1 MVKKDEEF
9 QKLMASK
16 LFDVE
21 HALGLYAHSFYCLPA
36 EAIYSDD
43 LDVKLG
49 EGTKDCHIYLI
60 GVVPKVDLKGARQE
74 DKILHFD
81 FEVHGATYTVSGP
94 MPEGLSLENDGDL
107 WYLTDGSGDRYGP
120 SDEQIFQA
128 FQMQHGLLEFQVV
141 YVGQA
146 YGKDGSRSALD
157 RLKKHETLQ
166 KIALEGAPEGYR
178 LQLILVEIHPSN
190 QMFTFFNPFASDKSQ
205 GEQRIK
211 QGLDKLFGT
220 NEHERVTLYEASLI
234 SYFQPK
240 YNKEFKNSF
249 PSTNLKVLADC
260 YDKDFSSIVAEF
272 CFDEPPFLLCSEEV
286 SAEVEHVVKIDLHD
300 QESRRMF
307 FARD

>member
-1 MVKKDEEF
+1 MTSKDEKF
-9 QKLMASK
+9 KKLMSSK

-21 HALGLYAHSFYCLPA
+21 HALGIYAYSFYCLPA
-36 EAIYSDD
+36 EAIYSDH
-43 LDVKLG
+43 LDEKLG

-60 GVVPKVDLKGARQE
+60 GIVPKVDLKGARQE
-74 DKILHFD
+74 DNALHFD
-81 FEVHGATYTVSGP
+81 FEVLGTPYTVSGSI
-94 MPEGLSLENDGDL
+94 PEGTTLEHEDEL
-107 WYLTDGSGDRYGP
+107 WYLLDASGNRYCPTG
-120 SDEQIFQA
+120 EQISDA

-146 YGKDGSRSALD
+146 YGKDGSRHALD

-190 QMFTFFNPFASDKSQ
+190 QMFTFFNPFASDNSQ
-205 GEQRIK
+205 GEQRIG

-234 SYFQPK
+234 RHFRPK

-260 YDKDFSSIVAEF
+260 YDKDFSSIMAEF
-272 CFDEPPFLLCSEEV
+272 CFDEPPFLLCSEDV
-286 SAEVEHVVKIDLHD
+286 PAQAQHVIKIDLHD
-300 QESRRMF
+300 EANRKVF
-307 FARD
+307 FSTD